1 MSIRKRIGQVA
12 IPAGVVGIIVMLVIP
27 LPPILI
33 DLLLTV
39 NISVAMLILLISMSV
54 ARPLDFALFPTL
66 LLVMTL
72 FRLALNMSTTRGILL
87 DGYAGEVV
95 EGFGNFVIGGN
106 LLVGLIIFLI
116 LVIVQFMVI
125 TNGAGR
131 VAEVAARFTL
141 DAMPGKQMAIDADL
155 NAGLID
161 ETTARKR
168 REDVAAE
175 ADFHGAMDGASKF
188 VKGDAIAGLII
199 TAINL
204 IGGLGIGV
212 GMQGLDPAEA
222 ISTYSLLTIGDGLC
236 SQIPALLI
244 SIASGIIVT
253 RSTTEGDMGTDVLI
267 QFSRQAGPLK
277 IGGVAIILMGLV
289 PGLPTIPFMVV
300 GAGMFLAATQL
311 PDPQE
316 AKRIAEATRL
326 EAEAAEA
333 AAQEQLDNNSPEAI
347 LSEVQVE
354 ELQLE
359 IAYDLMDLV
368 DTSRGGDL
376 LDRIKALRRKIAT
389 DIGLVI
395 PPVRTRD
402 NMELA
407 PSEYVIR
414 VHGVELGRGTA
425 PAGHVL
431 VIGDDTP
438 DPLDGGGSSSSRDLA
453 LLPGTATVEPVFG
466 LPARWVPAE
475 YRQQAELLGATV
487 VDRHSVITT
496 HLAEIVR
503 ANAGRL
509 LSRTGT
515 KRLADLVKEMAPTVA
530 SEFEASQLTLGDVQR
545 ILSELLDEGV
555 AITDLVRIFETLSEV
570 GQHSRDIEQLV
581 EQVRHALGPAI
592 SSSYATDGVLPVIV
606 LDPTTE
612 QIMSERV
619 RSGQHGSFLALEPQA
634 CERFAN
640 DVAAVYQEAEHQGHL
655 PVVVCAPNT
664 RQAVRRLLLPTS
676 PNIPVLSY
684 AELGSHLT
692 IETVGVVTI
701 GNRAAV

>member
-1 MSIRKRIGQVA
+1 MSLSKRISQVT

-27 LPPILI
+27 MPPVMI
-33 DLLLTV
+33 DLLLTI
-39 NISVAMLILLISMSV
+39 NISVSMLILLISMSV

-106 LLVGLIIFLI
+106 LVVGMIIFLI

-131 VAEVAARFTL
+131 VAEVGARFTL

-161 ETTARKR
+161 EATARKR
-168 REDVAAE
+168 REEVAAE

-188 VKGDAIAGLII
+188 VKGDALAGLII

-204 IGGLGIGV
+204 IGGLGIGI
-212 GMQGLDPAEA
+212 GMQGLEPLEA
-222 ISTYSLLTIGDGLC
+222 VQTYSLLTIGDGLC

-253 RSTTEGDMGTDVLI
+253 RSTTDGDMGTDVLV

-277 IGGVAIILMGLV
+277 IGGAAIILMGLV
-289 PGLPTIPFMVV
+289 PGLPTVPFFLV
-300 GAGMFLAATQL
+300 GAGMVFAATQL
-311 PDPQE
+311 PDPNE
-316 AKRIAEATRL
+316 AKRIAEEAKA

-333 AAQEQLDNNSPEAI
+333 AAQHQIDTNSPEAI

-368 DTSRGGDL
+368 DASRGGDL

-431 VIGDDTP
+431 VIGDETSP
-438 DPLDGGGSSSSRDLA
+438 ELNAGSATTSDLA
-453 LLPGTATVEPVFG
+453 VLPGQATTEPVFG
-466 LPARWVPAE
+466 LPARWVPVE
-475 YRQQAELLGATV
+475 YRQQAEVLGATV
-487 VDRHSVITT
+487 VDRYSVITT

-503 ANAGRL
+503 TNAGRL

-515 KRLADLVKEMAPTVA
+515 KLLADLVKEMAPTVA
-530 SEFEASQLTLGDVQR
+530 SELDASQLNLGDVQR
-545 ILSELLDEGV
+545 VLAELLDEGV
-555 AITDLVRIFETLSEV
+555 PITDLVRIFETLSEV
-570 GQHSRDIEQLV
+570 GQTTRDIEPLV
-581 EQVRHALGPAI
+581 ESVRTALGPTI
-592 SSSYATDGVLPVIV
+592 SSGYADNGVLPVIV
-606 LDPTTE
+606 LDPMTE
-612 QIMSERV
+612 QVLSESI
-619 RSGQHGSFLALEPQA
+619 RSGPNGSFLILDPQA
-634 CERFAN
+634 SERLAL
-640 DVAAVYQEAEHQGHL
+640 DVVQVYQEAEARGVI
-655 PVVVCAPNT
+655 PVLVCAPNA
-664 RQAVRRLLLPTS
+664 RQAMRRLMVQANPG
-676 PNIPVLSY
+676 IPVLSY
-684 AELGSHLT
+684 SELGAHLT
-692 IETVGVVTI
+692 VETVGVVTI